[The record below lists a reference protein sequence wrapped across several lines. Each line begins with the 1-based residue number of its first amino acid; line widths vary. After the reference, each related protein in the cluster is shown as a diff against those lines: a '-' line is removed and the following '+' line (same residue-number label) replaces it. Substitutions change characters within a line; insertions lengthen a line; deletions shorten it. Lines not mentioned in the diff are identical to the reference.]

1 MPRRRRRKEKP
12 KLVSLRGL
20 CRFQWMSYLK
30 YFVIFYCSVFFA
42 HPLLQIFGH
51 LLPLDILHLA
61 RTTKDF
67 RRVLLHKS
75 SISVWKS
82 ARENIAGLPE
92 CPSSMSEPA
101 YANLAFDQHCHV
113 SLLL

>member
-1 MPRRRRRKEKP
+1 
-12 KLVSLRGL
+12 
-20 CRFQWMSYLK
+20 MSYLK
-30 YFVIFYCSVFFA
+30 CFAIFYWSVFFA
-42 HPLLQIFGH
+42 HPLIQIFGH

-61 RTTKDF
+61 RATTDF

-82 ARENIAGLPE
+82 VRANVPGFPE

-113 SLLL
+113 SPLFMFISPLLIIADLSCTKYSHS